1 MKIVDFYFDFRS
13 PYSYLARS
21 QIEPLGVSVR
31 YRPMDVLAVMKQVGN
46 TPTTVLCASKGK
58 YARVD
63 LARWSKRYQVPIRPR
78 SDMMTIDA
86 RRLLR
91 VVLAAEDKGLAQQT
105 VTAIFAAF
113 WGTGA
118 PLSTLDDLARVLD
131 AAGLRASDLLDG
143 VDDGA
148 RDVALTDASREA
160 ADRGVFGAPTFVA
173 DGEIFFG
180 NDRLDFLVE
189 HLEAA

>member
-13 PYSYLARS
+13 PYSYMACS
-21 QIEPLGVSVR
+21 QFGPLGITVR

-46 TPTTVLCASKGK
+46 TPTTVVCKPKGK
-58 YARVD
+58 YAGVD
-63 LARWSKRYQVPIRPR
+63 LARWSKRYGVPIRPR
-78 SDMMTIDA
+78 GDMMTIDA

-91 VVLAAEDKGLAQQT
+91 AVLAAEDKGLAHET
-105 VTAIFAAF
+105 ASAIFASF

-131 AAGLRASDLLDG
+131 AAGLRSSDILDG
-143 VDDGA
+143 VDDDA
-148 RDVALTDASREA
+148 RDLALTEASREA
-160 ADRGVFGAPTFVA
+160 ADRGVFGAPTFIA